1 MIKFILVLQLC
12 YSGGQCF
19 TPMTKTDFVFDNY
32 KSCAIAGYEES
43 LMIISEIKDI
53 ETNKP
58 IIRFWCEEHKDEKKT
73 NI

>member
-19 TPMTKTDFVFDNY
+19 TPMTNPSYAFDNY
-32 KSCAIAGYEES
+32 KSCIMAGYEES
-43 LMIISEIKDI
+43 LMIISEMKDI

-58 IIRFWCEEHKDEKKT
+58 IIRFWCDEQKNEKEIST
-73 NI
+73 

>member
-1 MIKFILVLQLC
+1 
-12 YSGGQCF
+12 
-19 TPMTKTDFVFDNY
+19 MTKTDFVFDNY

-73 NI
+73 SI